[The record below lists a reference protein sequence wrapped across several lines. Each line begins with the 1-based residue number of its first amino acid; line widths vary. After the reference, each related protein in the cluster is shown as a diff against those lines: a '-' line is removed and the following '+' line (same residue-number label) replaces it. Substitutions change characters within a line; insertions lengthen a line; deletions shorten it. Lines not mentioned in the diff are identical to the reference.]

1 MDLADG
7 RPMKRRVAL
16 VTGASRGIGRA
27 TALLLAA
34 QGHDVVVHYHRNRT
48 GAEKTAQRVRAAG
61 GKTLVAQADL
71 SRWEQ
76 AQRLFKQVE
85 RRFRGADVL
94 VNNAGVYPRETIDKV
109 TPALWRTTLD
119 TNLSSC
125 FYCAKL
131 AVPHMVRRGWGR
143 IVNLSSILG
152 QKGSRH
158 GVHYSASKSGI
169 LGLTRSL
176 ALELAAHGITVNA
189 VAPGAI
195 ETDILKQDTPAL
207 RRRRL
212 RDIPMH
218 RVGAPEEVAAVVG
231 FLVSDEASYVTGQ
244 VVGVNGGLF
253 TG

>member
-7 RPMKRRVAL
+7 RPVARRVAL

-34 QGHDVVVHYHRNRT
+34 QGHDVAVHYHRYKVGARRT
-48 GAEKTAQRVRAAG
+48 ATEIGSARRE
-61 GKTLVAQADL
+61 TLVVQADL
-71 SRWEQ
+71 SRWEDAKRMFQ
-76 AQRLFKQVE
+76 QVD
-85 RRFRGADVL
+85 RRFRGVDVL
-94 VNNAGVYPRETIDKV
+94 VNNAGVYPRETLRRV

-119 TNLSSC
+119 TNLSSY

-131 AVPHMVRRGWGR
+131 AAPHMIRKKWGR

-176 ALELAAHGITVNA
+176 ALELAGHGITVNA

-195 ETDILKQDTPAL
+195 ETDILKADTPQV
-207 RRRRL
+207 RQRRL
-212 RDIPMH
+212 RDIPLH
-218 RVGAPEEVAAVVG
+218 RVGTPEEVASVVG
-231 FLVSDEASYVTGQ
+231 FLASDDAAYVTGQ
-244 VVGVNGGLF
+244 VLGVNGGLF